1 MRLLASICIL
11 TFTALN
17 SLVSAEPF
25 EKERALKFAYDV
37 DFEMN
42 FDNRE
47 YAPSAFSG
55 SRTIFGARLTPSVG
69 LKLNETS
76 GGEHRLMF
84 GIDVMKDFG
93 DSPVQPSLAQ
103 PGNTEELS
111 RKKENLD
118 LFHEITLYYKYLFS
132 KGRSDIAIT
141 AGIFPR
147 RFLGGDYSR
156 AFFSDSLRFY
166 DNNIEG
172 ILFSVTRPAS
182 YYEVGCDWM
191 GMHGVDRRE
200 RFMIFYAAR
209 GKLSDMFSIG
219 LGAYLYHFA
228 GAENVSGVVD
238 NALMNPYFKTDLS
251 GKTGLQKLDFT
262 LGWLQSFQND
272 RKAGRL
278 VFPHG
283 GEFTASLRN
292 WNVGIENY
300 LFYGTDMMPFFSE
313 KDSAGNRYGNLLYMG
328 EAFYKVRLNTPG
340 AGFYDRLEIYYEPA
354 ISDFMSIRASVTAHF
369 NDWSYSGLQQVVT
382 VRFNLGKLL
391 EKNSPDRK
399 PKKRTRIEDWGLP
412 GWNI

>member
-132 KGRSDIAIT
+132 KGKSDIAIT

-200 RFMIFYAAR
+200 RFMIFYSAR

-238 NALMNPYFKTDLS
+238 NALMNPYVKTDLS
-251 GKTGLQKLDFT
+251 GKTSLQRLDFT

-272 RKAGRL
+272 RRNVGRY
-278 VFPHG
+278 VFPGG
-283 GEFTASLRN
+283 GELLLEVRN
-292 WNVGIENY
+292 WNVGLRNRLY
-300 LFYGTDMMPFFSE
+300 YGTNLMPYYGST
-313 KDSAGNRYGNLLYMG
+313 DAAGTSYGNRLYFGDPFWQLGTSGPGRYGI
-328 EAFYKVRLNTPG
+328 
-340 AGFYDRLEIYYEPA
+340 YDRLDVYYEPRIA
-354 ISDFMSIRASVTAHF
+354 PVLDLRIAASFHF
-369 NDWSYSGLQQVVT
+369 NGKSSGGGWQQT
-382 VRFNLGKLL
+382 VSLL
-391 EKNSPDRK
+391 FDLESLMSQSSHGR
-399 PKKRTRIEDWGLP
+399 
-412 GWNI
+412 